1 MRCPDKTEP
10 EFFLLMAL
18 LLVPFAY
25 SAIGTVL
32 ARSGR

>member
-1 MRCPDKTEP
+1 MRRTDKADL
-10 EFFLLMAL
+10 EFFLKMVL
-18 LLVPFAY
+18 LLVPFAS